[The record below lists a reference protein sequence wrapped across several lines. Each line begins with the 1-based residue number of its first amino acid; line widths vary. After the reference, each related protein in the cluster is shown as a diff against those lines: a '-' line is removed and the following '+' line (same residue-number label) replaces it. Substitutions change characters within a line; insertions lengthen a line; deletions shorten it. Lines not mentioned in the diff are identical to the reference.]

1 MNDLVKSLLEGLI
14 DVNESTNR
22 KIVGMFG
29 GGFKPPTAGHLEVV
43 KLALK
48 ENPELDE
55 LIILVGSGTRDSISQ
70 EESLAIWNMYKK
82 YLPSKVTIMASPKDK
97 PPIGAIYSYARK
109 NPDEIIYFF
118 VGARE
123 GNEEDFQDIEKRTRS
138 LRKLPYQNVKVK
150 QIVTGGAVSGTKA
163 RKALLAQDKEAFI
176 QYLPDIPEVDE
187 IWDML
192 KDIVAER
199 ISFNSDFISQG
210 DVEFVDDMADR
221 KLAPI
226 DVDLS
231 GNHFFDRLNDP
242 RNFPD
247 ISIEELEEF
256 FDKLADEKEAFIE
269 FLRKYK
275 DVVVKD
281 TESNLNI
288 PFMKRANKAIA
299 KTIMRK
305 KNFMTSN
312 QVLPLDEGTYD
323 AEVTMISRMIINYF
337 KDTLGEKVEN
347 NFEDAGELK
356 GEPYDLEVYLVPND
370 FETLGPNPFIIN
382 AAGDEDGIAI
392 QIDYQQ
398 PQFPDA
404 YSELIPELKDAIR
417 HELEHVAQY
426 RFSKDAYPGDV
437 DQEDLP
443 LVDYLTLDYEIP
455 AFVQGIYK
463 NAKTRKISF
472 SQALQNFL
480 DERVDEL
487 TPDEEAKI
495 KKIYLA
501 YAKKNLPAAQID
513 ENVDLKDFTYFET
526 SQGSKY
532 VRKNSTSQL
541 RRIKSY
547 HANTGG
553 KDAGLHGWKQQS
565 MFIDPKFEKEANS
578 VQFLMGKGFKKIAVS
593 KTQDGKIVLLIPKDN
608 KWVPATWG
616 DAYPNFT
623 KNKPEYQTKPLA
635 WEYSKEPTMG
645 YHVVDFEIDS
655 SRIIKDW
662 HFGSPVS
669 KIGPLSDE
677 DAKLFKLTEAD
688 PKKGTGKKPKGSGR
702 RLYTDED
709 PTDTVKVKFSTRQ
722 DIVDTL
728 SKTSF
733 KNKSHARQS
742 QVINLIH
749 QRVRA
754 ALSRTKDPKK
764 KKRLQTAFNYI
775 KKRKEAS
782 KAKTKRL
789 QAQKKKKKANE
800 IKGGFAKGN
809 VGTRYRAIYKKGG
822 KFYYDQDDALGQGI
836 RQTFGPFK
844 TKEAA
849 KKKMQS
855 FAPATNYRDIT
866 ENVAP
871 NHNQKSAPY
880 GSGYKPLKEDL
891 MPSILSLTQYMGSN
905 GLNLKPYPKLKFIDD
920 NKENA
925 ENILGRTA
933 YYDPNQQLIALYTMG
948 RHPKDILR
956 SYAHEL
962 IHHHQ
967 NLNNTLDHS
976 QTTNTNADSALDKI
990 EREAYEQGNILFRNW
1005 EDSIK
1010 NEK

>member
-14 DVNESTNR
+14 EVNESTNR

-29 GGFKPPTAGHLEVV
+29 GGFKPPTSGHLEVV
-43 KLALK
+43 KRALE
-48 ENPELDE
+48 ENPEMDE
-55 LIILVGSGTRDSISQ
+55 LIILVGSGTRDTVTQSD
-70 EESLAIWNMYKK
+70 SLAIWNIYKK
-82 YLPSKVTIMASPKDK
+82 YLPSKVKIIASPDNK

-109 NPDEIIYFF
+109 NPDEIIYYF

-123 GNEEDFQDIEKRTRS
+123 GNEGDLKDIAIRTKS
-138 LRKLPYQNVKVK
+138 LRKLVYQNVKAK
-150 QIVTGGAVSGTKA
+150 EIITGGAVSGTKA
-163 RKALLAQDKEAFI
+163 RQAILANDKETFLQFI
-176 QYLPDIPEVDE
+176 PDIPEADE

-192 KDIVAER
+192 TDVVKER
-199 ISFNSDFISQG
+199 VNFSTDFISQD

-226 DVDLS
+226 DIDLS

-247 ISIEELEEF
+247 ISVEELEEF
-256 FDKLADEKEAFIE
+256 FDKLADEKEEFIG
-269 FLRKYK
+269 FLKKYK

-312 QVLPLDEGTYD
+312 QVLPLNEGRYD
-323 AEVTMISRMIINYF
+323 AEVTMISRMIINFF
-337 KDTLGEKVEN
+337 KDKDIFGKKVSET
-347 NFEDAGELK
+347 FEDAGELR
-356 GEPYDLEVYLVPND
+356 GEPYDLELYLRPSD
-370 FETLGPNPFIIN
+370 FDTLGPTPFIIN
-382 AAGDEDGIAI
+382 AAADENAIAI
-392 QIDYQQ
+392 QIDYQ
-398 PQFPDA
+398 PNQFPEA
-404 YSELIPELKDAIR
+404 YNELIPELKDSIR
-417 HELEHVAQY
+417 HELEHTGQS
-426 RFSKDAYPGDV
+426 RFDKGVTPDGISQD
-437 DQEDLP
+437 DLP

-480 DERVDEL
+480 DERADEL
-487 TPDEEAKI
+487 TPDEEAKV
-495 KKIYLA
+495 KKAYIA
-501 YAKKNLPAAQID
+501 YAKKNLPAARID
-513 ENVDLKDFTYFET
+513 
-526 SQGSKY
+526 
-532 VRKNSTSQL
+532 
-541 RRIKSY
+541 
-547 HANTGG
+547 
-553 KDAGLHGWKQQS
+553 
-565 MFIDPKFEKEANS
+565 
-578 VQFLMGKGFKKIAVS
+578 
-593 KTQDGKIVLLIPKDN
+593 
-608 KWVPATWG
+608 
-616 DAYPNFT
+616 
-623 KNKPEYQTKPLA
+623 
-635 WEYSKEPTMG
+635 
-645 YHVVDFEIDS
+645 
-655 SRIIKDW
+655 
-662 HFGSPVS
+662 
-669 KIGPLSDE
+669 
-677 DAKLFKLTEAD
+677 EAD

-709 PTDTVKVKFSTRQ
+709 PSDTVKVKFSTRQ

-742 QVINLIH
+742 QVINLLH

-800 IKGGFAKGN
+800 VKSGFSKGN

-822 KFYYDQDDALGQGI
+822 KFYYDQDDPLGQGV

-844 TKEAA
+844 TKAAA

-855 FAPATNYRDIT
+855 FAPAINYRDIT
-866 ENVAP
+866 EN
-871 NHNQKSAPY
+871 NEEN
-880 GSGYKPLKEDL
+880 LL
-891 MPSILSLTQYMGSN
+891 PSIISLTQYMGNN
-905 GLNLKPYPKLKFIDD
+905 GLNLKPYPKLKFIDN

-933 YYDPNQQLIALYTMG
+933 YYDPNQQLIALYTMN

-967 NLNNTLDHS
+967 NLNNTLDHG
-976 QTTNTNADSALDKI
+976 QTTNTNKDDALDRI
-990 EREAYEQGNILFRNW
+990 EREAYETGNILFRNW

-1010 NEK
+1010 NQ

>member
-1 MNDLVKSLLEGLI
+1 MNGLVKAILEGLI
-14 DVNESTNR
+14 DVNESTNK

-29 GGFKPPTAGHLEVV
+29 GGFKPPTSGHLEVV
-43 KLALK
+43 QRALA

-70 EESLAIWNMYKK
+70 EESIAIWNMYKK
-82 YLPSKVTIMASPKDK
+82 YLPGKVTVMASPKNK
-97 PPIGAIYSYARK
+97 PPIGAIYSYAK
-109 NPDEIIYFF
+109 DNPNEIIYWF

-138 LRKLPYQNVKVK
+138 LRKLAYQNVKVK
-150 QIVTGGAVSGTKA
+150 EIVTGGAVSGTKA
-163 RKALLAQDKEAFI
+163 RQALLAQDKETFL
-176 QYLPDIPEVDE
+176 QFLPDIPEVDK

-199 ISFNSDFISQG
+199 VSFNSDFISQG

-247 ISIEELEEF
+247 ISIDELEEF
-256 FDKLADEKEAFIE
+256 FDKLSDEKEAFIE

-305 KNFMTSN
+305 KNFKTPN
-312 QVLPLDEGTYD
+312 VVLPLDEGRYD
-323 AEVTMISRMIINYF
+323 AEVTMISRMVINYF
-337 KDTLGEKVEN
+337 KDVFGKEVSET
-347 NFEDAGELK
+347 FEDAGELD
-356 GEPYDLEVYLVPND
+356 GEPYNLEVYLRPSD
-370 FETLGPNPFIIN
+370 FDTLGPNPFIIN
-382 AAGDEDGIAI
+382 AAGDEDAIAI
-392 QIDYQQ
+392 QINYQADS
-398 PQFPDA
+398 FPEA
-404 YSELIPELKDAIR
+404 YNELIPELKDAIR
-417 HELEHVAQY
+417 HELEHTGQGRFDKGVA
-426 RFSKDAYPGDV
+426 SDGA
-437 DQEDLP
+437 DQDNLD
-443 LVDYLTLDYEIP
+443 LVDYLTLDYEVP

-495 KKIYLA
+495 KKIYTDF
-501 YAKKNLPAAQID
+501 AKKNLPAAQI
-513 ENVDLKDFTYFET
+513 N
-526 SQGSKY
+526 
-532 VRKNSTSQL
+532 
-541 RRIKSY
+541 
-547 HANTGG
+547 
-553 KDAGLHGWKQQS
+553 
-565 MFIDPKFEKEANS
+565 
-578 VQFLMGKGFKKIAVS
+578 
-593 KTQDGKIVLLIPKDN
+593 
-608 KWVPATWG
+608 
-616 DAYPNFT
+616 
-623 KNKPEYQTKPLA
+623 
-635 WEYSKEPTMG
+635 
-645 YHVVDFEIDS
+645 
-655 SRIIKDW
+655 
-662 HFGSPVS
+662 
-669 KIGPLSDE
+669 
-677 DAKLFKLTEAD
+677 EAD

-709 PTDTVKVKFSTRQ
+709 PSDTVKVKFSTRQ

-749 QRVRA
+749 QRTRA
-754 ALSRTKDPKK
+754 AYNRAKK
-764 KKRLQTAFNYI
+764 PEVKKRLKSALDYI
-775 KKRKEAS
+775 TKRKEAS
-782 KAKTKRL
+782 KKKTERL
-789 QAQKKKKKANE
+789 RKQKKKAN
-800 IKGGFAKGN
+800 
-809 VGTRYRAIYKKGG
+809 
-822 KFYYDQDDALGQGI
+822 
-836 RQTFGPFK
+836 
-844 TKEAA
+844 
-849 KKKMQS
+849 
-855 FAPATNYRDIT
+855 

-891 MPSILSLTQYMGSN
+891 TPQIISLTQYMASN
-905 GLNLKPYPKLKFIDD
+905 GLNIKPYPKIKFIDND
-920 NKENA
+920 TKNA
-925 ENILGRTA
+925 NNLLGRTA

-967 NLNNTLDHS
+967 NLNNTLDHG
-976 QTTNTNADSALDKI
+976 QTTNTNADDALDRI
-990 EREAYEQGNILFRNW
+990 EREAYENGNILFRNW

-1010 NEK
+1010 NK

>member
-29 GGFKPPTAGHLEVV
+29 GGFKPPTSGHLEVV
-43 KLALK
+43 KKALQ
-48 ENPELDE
+48 ENPEMDE

-70 EESLAIWNMYKK
+70 EESIAIWNMYKK
-82 YLPSKVTIMASPKDK
+82 YLPGKVTVMASPKDK

-118 VGARE
+118 LGARE
-123 GNEEDFQDIEKRTRS
+123 GNEEDLKDIAARTAS
-138 LRKLPYQNVKVK
+138 LRKLVYQNVKVK
-150 QIVTGGAVSGTKA
+150 EIITGGAVSGTKA
-163 RKALLAQDKEAFI
+163 RQALLAKDKEAFLQFI
-176 QYLPDIPEVDE
+176 PDIPEADE

-192 KDIVAER
+192 KDMVEER
-199 ISFNSDFISQG
+199 ISFNSDFISQD

-247 ISIEELEEF
+247 ISIDELEEF

-312 QVLPLDEGTYD
+312 QVLPLDEGRYD
-323 AEVTMISRMIINYF
+323 GEVTMMSRMVINYF
-337 KDTLGEKVEN
+337 KDTLGKKAEN
-347 NFEDAGELK
+347 TFEDAGELS
-356 GEPYDLEVYLVPND
+356 GEPYDLEVYLIPSD

-382 AAGDEDGIAI
+382 AAGDGDGIAI
-392 QIDYQQ
+392 QINYQVD
-398 PQFPDA
+398 QFPKA
-404 YSELIPELKDAIR
+404 YNELIPELKDAIR

-426 RFSKDAYPGDV
+426 RFSKDAFPGDV
-437 DQEDLP
+437 NQDDLP

-463 NAKTRKISF
+463 KAKTKKISF
-472 SQALQNFL
+472 TDAL
-480 DERVDEL
+480 DEFLEERLDEL
-487 TPDEEAKI
+487 TPAEEAKI
-495 KKIYLA
+495 KKIYIA
-501 YAKKNLPAAQID
+501 YAKKNLPAAQIN
-513 ENVDLKDFTYFET
+513 EKYSKIEEISIDLSNYSGQILPGDVLRAPKGFPLGGKKLEK
-526 SQGSKY
+526 SKI
-532 VRKNSTSQL
+532 VKVIKNSREGVNRYKLTVE
-541 RRIKSY
+541 
-547 HANTGG
+547 
-553 KDAGLHGWKQQS
+553 D
-565 MFIDPKFEKEANS
+565 
-578 VQFLMGKGFKKIAVS
+578 
-593 KTQDGKIVLLIPKDN
+593 QDGKQYTVRNFEMDGEYKGKKLPKFGLIRRSK
-608 KWVPATWG
+608 
-616 DAYPNFT
+616 
-623 KNKPEYQTKPLA
+623 KNLQE
-635 WEYSKEPTMG
+635 
-645 YHVVDFEIDS
+645 
-655 SRIIKDW
+655 R
-662 HFGSPVS
+662 
-669 KIGPLSDE
+669 
-677 DAKLFKLTEAD
+677 D

-709 PTDTVKVKFSTRQ
+709 PKDTVRIKFSTRQ
-722 DIVDTL
+722 DIVNTL
-728 SKTSF
+728 NKKSF
-733 KNKSHARQS
+733 KAKSHARQS
-742 QVINLIH
+742 QIINLIH

-800 IKGGFAKGN
+800 IKSGFSKGN
-809 VGTRYRAIYKKGG
+809 VGTRYRAIYKKGD
-822 KFYYDQDDALGQGI
+822 KFYYDQDDALGQGV

-844 TKEAA
+844 TKAAA

-855 FAPATNYRDIT
+855 FAPAVNYRDIT

-905 GLNLKPYPKLKFIDD
+905 GLDLKPYPKVKFISN

-933 YYDPNQQLIALYTMG
+933 YYDPNQQLVALYTMG

-962 IHHHQ
+962 VHHHQ
-967 NLNNTLDHS
+967 NLNNTLDHG
-976 QTTNTNADSALDKI
+976 QTTNTNEDGDLDRI
-990 EREAYEQGNILFRNW
+990 EREAYETGNILFRNW

-1010 NEK
+1010 N